1 MCLTTWFTLLL
12 QLETKMGNIFQKA
25 HTNAVSTHGS
35 TWIYSRYRK
44 VWKGHGGTSGEA
56 FNMIFTLSV
65 NTHPLSTVKFNTLL
79 KY

>member
-25 HTNAVSTHGS
+25 HTNAVSTYGS
-35 TWIYSRYRK
+35 TYGYRYRM
-44 VWKGHGGTSGEA
+44 VWKGHGGTSAEA

-65 NTHPLSTVKFNTLL
+65 NKHPLS
-79 KY
+79 

>member
-1 MCLTTWFTLLL
+1 MQF
-12 QLETKMGNIFQKA
+12 QLMEVLG
-25 HTNAVSTHGS
+25 
-35 TWIYSRYRK
+35 YRYRK

-65 NTHPLSTVKFNTLL
+65 NTHQLSTVKFNTLL